1 MVKKKNNE
9 QEGKLQNEIL
19 DKEEITKDKEMEK
32 IEPAK
37 DSGEGDK
44 LIDTESKK
52 PAKTKSKSKTEKIQE
67 ELEELKDKYL
77 RLSAEFDNYRK
88 RTLKEKM
95 ELTKYASEETL
106 KDLLPVIDDFERA
119 LNNINEAVDMNA
131 IKDGMKLIGN
141 KFKNFL
147 SQKGLKE
154 IDALHQE
161 FNMDLHEAITK
172 IPAPEEKL
180 KGKIVDVIEKGYFLN
195 DKVIRFSKVV
205 IGE

>member
-95 ELTKYASEETL
+95 ELTKYANEETL